1 MKPFICHVHGEIEPR
16 IWNTPKRI
24 SRQCPICRVQ
34 NFKRRYEKQK
44 RENPNFSHDF
54 YQKYIKGFKAYSL
67 KSIRDRKIQII
78 NGYGGKCECCG
89 ETNFE
94 FLTLDH
100 INGGGNKERTTTAKG
115 FGLYRRLIKEGFPRE
130 GYRLLC
136 MNCNFS
142 LGKYGYCPHKKTEQG
157 CPQDS

>member
-1 MKPFICHVHGEIEPR
+1 MNPYICHRHGEVEHYFHRTKER
-16 IWNTPKRI
+16 IY
-24 SRQCPICRVQ
+24 RQCLICRTET
-34 NFKRRYEKQK
+34 RRRIYEKQK
-44 RENPNFSHDF
+44 HENPNFSSDH

-67 KSIRDRKIQII
+67 KIIRDRKIQII
-78 NGYGGKCECCG
+78 NGYGGKCNCYG

-100 INGGGNKERTTTAKG
+100 VNGGGCKERTTTAKG
-115 FGLYRRLIKEGFPRE
+115 SALYRRLIKEGFPRE

-142 LGKYGYCPHKKTEQG
+142 LGKYGYCPHKKSE
-157 CPQDS
+157 